1 MAFLGWLGKA
11 VPAIGNAGF
20 ALGLSDRPVE
30 TEAGTTPNP
39 IPALA
44 GALTGNP
51 ALSLLGGAISSTP
64 LTNPSVGPPNT
75 QFITEK
81 ANTMMNAGDLSAKY
95 LNYGLSMG
103 QPAVAI
109 NPISNNQPLESTTSG
124 LVNASLGQLIPQIF
138 PKIGQGLSSFSFKPN
153 MTDVI
158 GGVAGG
164 AGGSM
169 LMDMIPQGNITDS
182 QVASS
187 GTLTPIGVLRLSSRG
202 NLIITRAMKRK
213 MKSLADTVGLAQA
226 SQIVGINAQLA
237 SAILLKTFK
246 TRERGVTGREL
257 RKCRQVVNKMKH
269 FYNMIPTRTTSTR
282 RSTTVARGVT
292 QIKN

>member
-39 IPALA
+39 IPAIA

-51 ALSLLGGAISSTP
+51 ALSLLGGAISSQP
-64 LTNPSVGPPNT
+64 LTSPSVGPPNT
-75 QFITEK
+75 QFITERPS
-81 ANTMMNAGDLSAKY
+81 AMMSPGDLSAKY
-95 LNYGLSMG
+95 LNMGLSMG
-103 QPAVAI
+103 QPAIAV
-109 NPISNNQPLESTTSG
+109 NPISGPTETSQSGIINAG
-124 LVNASLGQLIPQIF
+124 LGSLGTSIV
-138 PKIGQGLSSFSFKPN
+138 QGLGGLARFSNKPS
-153 MTDVI
+153 MTDIITGVGAGAA
-158 GGVAGG
+158 GGV
-164 AGGSM
+164 
-169 LMDMIPQGNITDS
+169 LTDMMSSGNITDS
-182 QVASS
+182 QVAGS
-187 GTLTPIGVLRLSSRG
+187 GALTPIGVLRLSSRG

-226 SQIVGINAQLA
+226 AQIVGINVALA
-237 SAILLKTFK
+237 SAILLKTFP
-246 TRERGVTGREL
+246 TREKGVTGKEL
-257 RKCRQVVNKMKH
+257 RQCRRVVNKMKH
-269 FYNMIPTRTTSTR
+269 FYSMIPTRTTSTR